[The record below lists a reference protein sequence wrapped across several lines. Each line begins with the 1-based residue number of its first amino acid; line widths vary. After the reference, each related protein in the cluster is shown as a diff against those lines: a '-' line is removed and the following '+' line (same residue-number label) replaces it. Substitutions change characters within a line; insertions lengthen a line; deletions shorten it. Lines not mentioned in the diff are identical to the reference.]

1 MRAKDVSIWQIRDI
15 LDRAG
20 EKRERKKMDR
30 AGETRTWLEGEGLPF
45 SEAKEL
51 IDTLREDQVLDEE
64 GFFTLLSGRSEKNA
78 SYLFEQASRVR
89 EANFGN
95 GIYLRG
101 LIEVSSYC
109 RNDCSYCGLRRSNQK
124 AERYRLTEEEI
135 LKSADIG
142 FDLGFRTFVLQG
154 GEDLFYSDEDICRIV
169 SRIRERHPEAAITL
183 SIGER
188 ERESYQAYFDAGA
201 DRYLLRHESADADH
215 YASLHADGRTLET
228 RIRCLENLKEIG
240 FQLGAGMMVGSPG
253 QTLQHLVKDL
263 LFLKAHSPQMIGIG
277 PFIPHKDTPYRGEK
291 AGSAE
296 LTLYLLGI
304 LRLMFPEG
312 LIPATTA
319 LGTIDA
325 LGREKGVQAGANVI
339 MPNLSPLSVRSKYLL
354 YDGKICQGDEAAEC
368 IACMGRRMERIG
380 CRIAEGRGDAPGWTR
395 R

>member
-1 MRAKDVSIWQIRDI
+1 
-15 LDRAG
+15 
-20 EKRERKKMDR
+20 
-30 AGETRTWLEGEGLPF
+30 
-45 SEAKEL
+45 
-51 IDTLREDQVLDEE
+51 
-64 GFFTLLSGRSEKNA
+64 
-78 SYLFEQASRVR
+78 
-89 EANFGN
+89 
-95 GIYLRG
+95 
-101 LIEVSSYC
+101 
-109 RNDCSYCGLRRSNQK
+109 
-124 AERYRLTEEEI
+124 
-135 LKSADIG
+135 
-142 FDLGFRTFVLQG
+142 
-154 GEDLFYSDEDICRIV
+154 
-169 SRIRERHPEAAITL
+169 
-183 SIGER
+183 
-188 ERESYQAYFDAGA
+188 
-201 DRYLLRHESADADH
+201 
-215 YASLHADGRTLET
+215 
-228 RIRCLENLKEIG
+228 
-240 FQLGAGMMVGSPG
+240 MMVGSPG